1 MDMNKTKRINHGV
14 VNGTIDAPA
23 SKSMMQRAVA
33 ASFLSELYNPE
44 HKVNIINPSNCDDAL
59 ASLRII
65 ESLKKTKNILDC
77 GESGLSL
84 RMFVP
89 IVALLEGEYF
99 FTGTGS
105 LLKRPISIMEEPLK
119 QLGIEC
125 RTSDGFLPIY
135 VKGPLKAGKIN
146 LEAST
151 TSQFLTGL
159 LMALPCCSG
168 DSEIQVK
175 DLKSRPYVEMTLSLL
190 KDFGIK
196 IEHDGLSSFRIKGS
210 QRYNSI
216 NYTVEG
222 DWSGSSFILVA
233 GALAGKIKMNNIDYE
248 GSLQADKKIID
259 ILIQSGAKVNIGT
272 NFVEIERTEN
282 NAFEF
287 NAEDSPDLF
296 PPLVSLACSCKG
308 TSVIHGLD
316 RLTHKESN
324 RGITLQNEF
333 NKIGA
338 KIKLLDNK
346 MLIKGSVLKGGS
358 VDSNNDHRIAMAC
371 AVAGLVSLN
380 GVQINGAGCVSKSY
394 PAFFEDLDSIIKKD

>member
-1 MDMNKTKRINHGV
+1 MNKTKRVSHAV

-33 ASFLSELYNPE
+33 ASFLSGLYNPE

-65 ESLKKTKNILDC
+65 ESLKKSKNILDC

-89 IVALLEGEYF
+89 IVALLEGEYV

-105 LLKRPISIMEEPLK
+105 LLKRPISIIEEPLK
-119 QLGIEC
+119 QLGVEC
-125 RTSDGFLPIY
+125 RTSDGLLPVY
-135 VKGPLKAGKIN
+135 VRGPLKAGKIN
-146 LEAST
+146 LDAST

-159 LMALPCCSG
+159 LMALPCCKG
-168 DSEIQVK
+168 DSEIVLK
-175 DLKSRPYVEMTLSLL
+175 DLKSSPYVEMTLSLL

-210 QRYNSI
+210 QGYNSI

-222 DWSGSSFILVA
+222 DWSGVSFILVA
-233 GALAGKIKMNNIDYE
+233 GALAGKVRVNNIDYE
-248 GSLQADKKIID
+248 GSLQADKRIID
-259 ILIQSGAKVNIGT
+259 VLRQSGAQVNIGT
-272 NFVEIERTEN
+272 NFVEVERKDN
-282 NAFEF
+282 SAFEF
-287 NAEDSPDLF
+287 NAEKSPDLF

-308 TSVIHGLD
+308 TSVIHGVD

-338 KIKLLDNK
+338 KIRILANK
-346 MLIKGSVLKGGS
+346 MLIEGGVLKGGT

-371 AVAGLVSLN
+371 AVAGLTSLN
-380 GVQINGAGCVSKSY
+380 GVQINGAECVSKSY